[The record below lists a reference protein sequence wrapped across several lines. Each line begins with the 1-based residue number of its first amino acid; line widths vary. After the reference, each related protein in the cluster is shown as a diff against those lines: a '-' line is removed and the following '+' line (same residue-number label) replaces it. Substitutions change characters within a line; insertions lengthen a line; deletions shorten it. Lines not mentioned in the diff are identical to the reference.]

1 MMNNKQQVMFEK
13 KKQDNTLRDPWDL
26 ENWRVAWTS
35 PPLDRHHAF
44 SDEEDEDEENKEIES
59 EKKSV

>member
-1 MMNNKQQVMFEK
+1 
-13 KKQDNTLRDPWDL
+13 LRDPWDL